1 MDKEIEMGPGIHRRF
16 AGGEH
21 VSCTKLLAII
31 EVGDLG
37 ISATTSNIFSW

>member
-1 MDKEIEMGPGIHRRF
+1 MDKEIEMGPGIHRW
-16 AGGEH
+16 GEH
-21 VSCTKLLAII
+21 VSCTILLAII